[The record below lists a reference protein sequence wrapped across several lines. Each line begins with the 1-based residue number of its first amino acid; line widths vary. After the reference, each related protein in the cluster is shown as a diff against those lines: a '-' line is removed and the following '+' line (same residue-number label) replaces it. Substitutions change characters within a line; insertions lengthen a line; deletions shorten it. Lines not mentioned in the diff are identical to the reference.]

1 MYDIRQFRP
10 TLYVLVLLGFLGY
23 AVAAETLGIWFLA
36 TIATGLHAWLVSKD
50 KFRPLPRLAANL
62 ITLVFAVFLVMRVR
76 NIHGPPILAIG
87 EFLIFL
93 QLVKLYE
100 QRGNR
105 DLAQLLVLSLLLMV
119 AAAISTGSL
128 LFGGM
133 FVAYLFLSLYCCLLF
148 HLKTEADHARGV
160 MGIDEKKLNPMTLK
174 QDQRFLSRSMRR
186 LTVFVSTIAIL
197 MAVTVFL
204 FFPRGTGAGII
215 GNLAFKPSQAMTGF
229 SDQVSFQD
237 VARITQNET
246 VVAYVEVQ
254 KNDQPWGGHGQV
266 LYLRGSTPDQYDRER
281 HVWVRSNANAND
293 VTSVSARN
301 QEYTLNE
308 RPLGTDRYRQSI
320 RLLPTG
326 SAVVFAM
333 PGVVSIQPGREQM
346 RFMFGRYDEV
356 LQLQDPLQGE
366 FPYTVVSTG
375 QIAPSRAEARPVTR
389 TIPDRIKEYALRDEV
404 AGTDEKGNLATQRL
418 ATPEITAL
426 DERLAKNIEQH
437 LQTAFQYTLDLTDA
451 RMVREEDPIV
461 QFLYTI
467 KKGHCEYFAGA
478 MTLLCQSLGMEARVV
493 VGFKCDEFNAVGGYY
508 QVRQSH
514 AHAWVEVL
522 TPNGWQMFDPT
533 ASRQAGGARSEG
545 FWRKLMNFVDYLEY
559 AWGNN
564 VVNYDADSRT
574 TLIQSVDSGLTNT
587 AIHTNSWI
595 DDLKQKL
602 DLANFWYVSSGMLS
616 ALMAAMV
623 CTIVAAMLFF
633 LYERVRLRRR
643 ARRIGLDQ
651 LPSSDQKVLA
661 RQLAF
666 YDELLRTLDR
676 RKIDRPKHLT
686 PMEYC
691 RSIGFIP
698 GELYASIQRLTRIFY
713 RVRFGG
719 YRLTGPQQRRLMR
732 VVERIDSALG
742 PAKI

>member
-10 TLYVLVLLGFLGY
+10 TLYLLVLLGFLGY
-23 AVAAETLGIWFLA
+23 GIAAEAPGMWFLA
-36 TIATGLHAWLVSKD
+36 TVATGLHAWLVSKD

-62 ITLVFAVFLVMRVR
+62 ITLLFAVFLVMRVR

-128 LFGGM
+128 LFGAL

-148 HLKTEADHARGV
+148 HLKTESDHARAV
-160 MGIDEKKLNPMTLK
+160 MGLDEKKLNPMTLK
-174 QDQRFLSRSMRR
+174 QDQRFLARSMRR
-186 LTVFVSTIAIL
+186 LTVFVSTVAIL
-197 MAVTVFL
+197 MAVMVFL
-204 FFPRGTGAGII
+204 LFPRGTGAGII

-246 VVAYVEVQ
+246 IVAYVEVQ
-254 KNDQPWGGHGQV
+254 KNDKPWGANGEV
-266 LYLRGSTPDQYDRER
+266 IYLRGSTPDQYDRER
-281 HVWVRSNANAND
+281 HVWVRSNSNAND
-293 VTSVSARN
+293 VISVTTRN
-301 QEYTLNE
+301 QAYTLNE
-308 RPLGTDRYRQSI
+308 RPAGEDRYKQTI

-326 SAVVFAM
+326 SPVIFAM
-333 PGVVSIQPGREQM
+333 PGAVSIQPGREQL
-346 RFMFGRYDEV
+346 RLMFGRYDEV

-366 FPYTVVSTG
+366 LPYTVVSTG
-375 QIAPSRAEARPVTR
+375 QIGPSRAEPRVVTHEV
-389 TIPDRIKEYALRDEV
+389 PDRIKEYALQDDV
-404 AGTDEKGNLATQRL
+404 AGKDEKGNLAAQRL
-418 ATPEITAL
+418 ANPKITEL
-426 DERLAKNIEQH
+426 DERLARNIEHH
-437 LQTAFQYTLDLTDA
+437 LQNSFQYTLDLTDA
-451 RMVREEDPIV
+451 RMVHDEDPLV
-461 QFLYTI
+461 QFLYDV

-493 VGFKCDEFNAVGGYY
+493 VGFKCDEFNGMGGYY
-508 QVRQSH
+508 LVRQSH

-533 ASRQAGGARSEG
+533 ASRQAGGTRNEG
-545 FWRKLMNFVDYLEY
+545 VWRKLMNFVDYLEY

-574 TLIQSVDSGLTNT
+574 SIIQSVDAGLTNT
-587 AIHTNSWI
+587 AVHTNSWLE
-595 DDLKQKL
+595 DLKQKF
-602 DLANFWYVSSGMLS
+602 DLQNFWLVSSGMLS

-623 CTIVAAMLFF
+623 CTIVAALLFF
-633 LYERVRLRRR
+633 LYERIRLRRL

-686 PMEYC
+686 PMEYS
-691 RSIGFIP
+691 RSIGFLP
-698 GELYASIQRLTRIFY
+698 GDMYASVQRLTRIFY
-713 RVRFGG
+713 RVRYGG
-719 YRLTGPQQRRLMR
+719 YRLTAPQQRRLLR
-732 VVERIDSALG
+732 VVERMESAVG
-742 PAKI
+742 AVKV